1 MSIAKALEE
10 ASQYQVRFWNRQD
23 SELLAER
30 AKLWGEVEKEIGK
43 LVDERI
49 KQQST
54 LRLKGR

>member
-1 MSIAKALEE
+1 VSIAKALE
-10 ASQYQVRFWNRQD
+10 AACQYQVRFWNRQD